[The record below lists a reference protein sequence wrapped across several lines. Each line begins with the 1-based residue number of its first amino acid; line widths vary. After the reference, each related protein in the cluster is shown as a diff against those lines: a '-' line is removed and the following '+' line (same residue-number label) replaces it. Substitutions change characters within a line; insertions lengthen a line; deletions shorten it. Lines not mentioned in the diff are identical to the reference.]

1 MKKLICMLLTLV
13 LAVSLVAC
21 GSGGTT
27 NTASTAPAEQSTAAN
42 DDNAAANDSGSDNA
56 SGGSITVG
64 FAQCKADESDWRKAN
79 TKSMQEA
86 LSQGNGFNLILADAN
101 NDAAK
106 QVADVQGFIDQEVDY
121 IVIAA
126 VNMDGWD
133 TVLAN
138 AKDAGIP
145 VILVDRTMNA
155 SDDLYT
161 CWVGSDFK
169 AEGVKATDWIGTR
182 FTGGE
187 EVNIVNLQGQLG
199 SSAQVGRSEALE
211 EAVAANSSWTL
222 LAQQTADWS
231 TDTAKEIMA
240 SWIQQHGDKINVVYA
255 ENDNMAD
262 GAIQALEEAN
272 IKVGGADGVA
282 IISFDANRAYLQM
295 TLEGKINCNVE
306 CNPLHGPKVAEIIQT
321 IEGGGSPAKIE
332 VVDEEAFYYDT
343 ITQAI
348 VDARPY

>member
-1 MKKLICMLLTLV
+1 MKKLLRLISFVCIFALLV
-13 LAVSLVAC
+13 MAGAC
-21 GSGGTT
+21 AEKPSETTAPVGTT
-27 NTASTAPAEQSTAAN
+27 TSKSVETTP
-42 DDNAAANDSGSDNA
+42 NAGDEL
-56 SGGSITVG
+56 IVVG
-64 FAQCKADESDWRKAN
+64 FAQCKADESDWRMAN
-79 TKSMQEA
+79 TKSMQET
-86 LSQGNGFNLILADAN
+86 LSEANGYKLILADSN

-133 TVLAN
+133 TVLTN
-138 AKDAGIP
+138 AKNAGIP
-145 VILVDRTMNA
+145 VILMDRTINA
-155 SDDLYT
+155 SADLYT

-169 AEGVKATDWIGTR
+169 AEGVKATDWISTR
-182 FTGGE
+182 FTADQ

-199 SSAQVGRSEALE
+199 ASAQIGRSEALE
-211 EAVAANSSWTL
+211 DAVAANSNWTL
-222 LAQQTADWS
+222 LAQQTGEWS

-262 GAIQALEEAN
+262 GAIQALEEAGM
-272 IKVGGADGVA
+272 KVGGDDGVA

-306 CNPLHGPKVAEIIQT
+306 CNPLHGPKVAQIIQT
-321 IEGGGSPAKIE
+321 IEGGGSPAKVE
-332 VVDEEAFYYDT
+332 VVEEAAFYYDT
-343 ITQAI
+343 ITQEI
-348 VDARPY
+348 VDARAY

>member
-1 MKKLICMLLTLV
+1 MKKLILV
-13 LAVSLVAC
+13 LIAVVLVFGMTAC
-21 GSGGTT
+21 GTE
-27 NTASTAPAEQSTAAN
+27 APAETESTT
-42 DDNAAANDSGSDNA
+42 DNVTEPTTETVSEPEVTDEL
-56 SGGSITVG
+56 ITVG

-79 TKSMQEA
+79 TKSMQET
-86 LSQGNGFNLILADAN
+86 LSEANGFEMILADSN

-106 QVADVQGFIDQEVDY
+106 QVTDVQGFIDQEVDY

-145 VILVDRTMNA
+145 VILVDRTINA
-155 SDDLYT
+155 SEDLYT
-161 CWVGSDFK
+161 CWVGADFK
-169 AEGVKATDWIGTR
+169 AEGVKATDWISTR
-182 FTGGE
+182 FTTDE
-187 EVNIVNLQGQLG
+187 QVNIVNLQGQLG
-199 SSAQVGRSEALE
+199 ASAQIGRSEALE
-211 EAVAANSSWTL
+211 EAVEANSNWTL

-240 SWIQQHGDKINVVYA
+240 SWIQQYGDDINVVYA

-262 GAIQALEEAN
+262 GAIQALEEAG
-272 IKVGGADGVA
+272 KTVGGDDGVA

-306 CNPLHGPKVAEIIQT
+306 CNPLHGPKVAEIINL
-321 IEGGGSPAKIE
+321 IESGGSPAKIE

-343 ITQAI
+343 ITQEI
-348 VDARPY
+348 IDAREY

>member
-1 MKKLICMLLTLV
+1 MKKLI
-13 LAVSLVAC
+13 SLVMALALVFSLAAC
-21 GSGGTT
+21 ATQTT
-27 NTASTAPAEQSTAAN
+27 PTAAPTPTP
-42 DDNAAANDSGSDNA
+42 AAATPTPA
-56 SGGSITVG
+56 APTAKPLITVG

-79 TKSMQEA
+79 TKSMQDA
-86 LSQGNGFNLILADAN
+86 LSEAKGFKLILADAN

-145 VILVDRTMNA
+145 VILVDRTINA
-155 SDDLYT
+155 SEDLYT

-169 AEGVKATDWIGTR
+169 GEGVKATDWIATR
-182 FTGGE
+182 FTKDD

-211 EAVAANSSWTL
+211 EAVAANANWTL
-222 LAQQTADWS
+222 LEQQTADWS

-240 SWIQQHGDKINVVYA
+240 SWIQQYGDEINVVYA

-262 GAIQALEEAN
+262 GAIQALTEAG
-272 IKVGGADGVA
+272 IAVGGDDGVA

-306 CNPLHGPKVAEIIQT
+306 CNPLHGPKVAELVKL
-321 IEGGGSPAKIE
+321 IEGGGTPAKIE
-332 VVDEEAFYYDT
+332 VVDEAAFYYDT
-343 ITQAI
+343 ITQAV